1 MRHTKTG
8 RQVGKLARVTRRFGL
23 TSLVL
28 AVLPSYRLVAQARGA
43 AIDSLALRAHT
54 YFLSHD
60 LLEGRGTG
68 DRGADLAAL
77 YLATSAE
84 RLGLRGLT
92 EAGGYLQPV
101 PLVAAEID
109 TAHTR
114 LLFTDSSGTHTAPSP
129 AMFIPN
135 AGTTRTLVDFSG
147 GLAWVG
153 SAAEVL
159 AHPDRLP
166 ALVGR
171 VVLMRGAFGAEAAA
185 ADTLRARGVTGV
197 IQLVGDDDV
206 YGLYARSRGE
216 SRMSVA
222 DSSTRS
228 SFIPDLPAV
237 IARATLVR
245 RLLAPVISDD
255 QLERPFLIEGR
266 RVEVRV
272 RVRLRTV
279 AAQNVA
285 AIQPGTNAARRGEYL
300 VYTAHYDHLGMG
312 EPDAHG
318 DSIYNGFSDN
328 AAGCAMLL
336 ALAQH
341 FVAHPPERSVVFIWF
356 TGEERGLLGSDYF
369 AAHPLLP
376 PGRITAV
383 INLDA
388 GAPPAPAGLWRVSGG
403 DRSSLGPL
411 AIAVARRAGWEA
423 QTAPA
428 SPNTD
433 YYPFLR
439 LGVPAVF
446 LVPGP
451 GAYDGL
457 TTDSSNALR
466 RRWDHYHQAADHWA
480 GDFPFAGLVRYAD
493 FALRLGLAVLAE
505 PLLPRAVVP

>member
-1 MRHTKTG
+1 MRRSLPLLFAAMVSG
-8 RQVGKLARVTRRFGL
+8 SALA
-23 TSLVL
+23 S
-28 AVLPSYRLVAQARGA
+28 AQDRGA
-43 AIDSLALRAHT
+43 PIDSMTLRAAT
-54 YFLSHD
+54 YFLSND

-68 DRGADLAAL
+68 ERGADLAAL
-77 YLATSAE
+77 YLAASAE
-84 RLGLRGLT
+84 RLGLHGL
-92 EAGGYLQPV
+92 ADGGGYFQPV

-109 TAHTR
+109 TTLTR
-114 LLFTDSSGTHTAPSP
+114 LSFTDSGGTFTARSP

-135 AGTTRTLVDFSG
+135 AGTSRTLVDFSG

-153 SAAEVL
+153 SAADVL

-166 ALVGR
+166 DLRGR
-171 VVLMRGAFGAEAAA
+171 VVLMLGVFGAQASA

-197 IQLVGDDDV
+197 IHLVGDDDV
-206 YGLYARSRGE
+206 YGLYARTRGE

-222 DSSTRS
+222 DSAVRS
-228 SFIPDLPAV
+228 SFIPDIPAI
-237 IARATLVR
+237 IARASLVR
-245 RLLAPVISDD
+245 RLVAPVISDD

-272 RVRLRTV
+272 RVRLQSVPARNVV
-279 AAQNVA
+279 AILPGRRA
-285 AIQPGTNAARRGEYL
+285 ASSGEYL
-300 VYTAHYDHLGMG
+300 IYTAHYDHLGIG
-312 EPDAHG
+312 EPDARG

-336 ALAQH
+336 ALAQY
-341 FVAHPPERSVVFIWF
+341 FVAHPPDRSVVFIWF

-369 AAHPLLP
+369 AAHPLLAP
-376 PGRITAV
+376 DSVAAV

-388 GAPPAPAGLWRVSGG
+388 GAPPALPVLWRVSGG

-411 AIAVARRAGWEA
+411 AITVARRAGWEA
-423 QTAPA
+423 QTAQA

-451 GAYDGL
+451 GAYEGL

-466 RRWDHYHQAADHWA
+466 RRWDHYHQAADEWA
-480 GDFPFAGLVRYAD
+480 FDFPFAGLVRYAD

-505 PLLPRAVVP
+505 PRLPPRAVGR

>member
-1 MRHTKTG
+1 MRRHLIL
-8 RQVGKLARVTRRFGL
+8 LAGL
-23 TSLVL
+23 VWPMS
-28 AVLPSYRLVAQARGA
+28 ARAQDRA
-43 AIDSLALRAHT
+43 AIDSMALRAHT
-54 YFLSHD
+54 WFLSHD

-68 DRGADLAAL
+68 DRGADVAAL

-84 RLGLRGLT
+84 RIGLRGPT
-92 EAGGYLQPV
+92 AAGDFFQPV
-101 PLVAAEID
+101 PIVAAEID
-109 TAHTR
+109 TARTQ
-114 LLFTDSSGTHTAPSP
+114 LSFTDSSGTFTAHSP

-135 AGTTRTLVDFSG
+135 AGTRRTLMDFGG

-153 SAAEVL
+153 TATDVL
-159 AHPDRLP
+159 AHPERLP
-166 ALVGR
+166 ALRGR
-171 VVLMRGAFGAEAAA
+171 VVLMGGVFGADAAA

-197 IQLVGDDDV
+197 IHLVGDDEV

-222 DSSTRS
+222 DSAVRS
-228 SFIPDLPAV
+228 SFIPDIPAV
-237 IARATLVR
+237 IARASLAR
-245 RLLAPVISDD
+245 RLLAPIISDD
-255 QLERPFLIEGR
+255 QLDHPFLIEGR
-266 RVEVRV
+266 RVEVRI
-272 RVRLRTV
+272 RVRLRSVPARNVV
-279 AAQNVA
+279 AILAGSSA
-285 AIQPGTNAARRGEYL
+285 THRGEYL
-300 VYTAHYDHLGMG
+300 VYTAHYDHLGIG
-312 EPDAHG
+312 EPDAQG

-328 AAGCAMLL
+328 AAGSAMLL
-336 ALAQH
+336 ALAQY
-341 FVAHPPERSVVFIWF
+341 FLAHPPARSVAFVWF

-376 PGRITAV
+376 LEQVSAV

-388 GAPPAPAGLWRVSGG
+388 GAPPAPAVLWRVSGG
-403 DRSSLGPL
+403 DRSTLGLL
-411 AIAVARRAGWEA
+411 ALTVAHRAGWEA

-439 LGVPAVF
+439 FGVPAVF

-451 GAYDGL
+451 GAYEGL

-466 RRWDHYHQAADHWA
+466 HRWDHYHQAADHWA

-505 PLLPRAVVP
+505 PRLLPRVVMR